1 MREYLLEKWGR
12 TCAYCGAR
20 DVALEME
27 HVVPKSRGGSDRVG
41 NLTLSCRPCNLA
53 KGNRTAEEFG
63 HSEVQRLAG
72 RAFPHAAAMNATRSA
87 ILQTLVATGLSVETG
102 TGGMTKYNRSRLHM
116 PKSHA
121 NDALCVGT
129 STPARL
135 SGARGFSALVIRA
148 VGRGQYRRTD
158 TDASGFPR
166 AYRTRRK
173 SVSGFRSGDLVRS
186 RTRRGRHEGTAV
198 VRSSGYFDL
207 KSGGRR
213 VVQGVSSKRCELL
226 QRFDGYAYELGQV
239 SAPQTSR

>member
-1 MREYLLEKWGR
+1 
-12 TCAYCGAR
+12 
-20 DVALEME
+20 
-27 HVVPKSRGGSDRVG
+27 
-41 NLTLSCRPCNLA
+41 
-53 KGNRTAEEFG
+53 
-63 HSEVQRLAG
+63 
-72 RAFPHAAAMNATRSA
+72 MNATRPA
-87 ILQTLVATGLSVETG
+87 ILRTLLAAGLPVETG

-121 NDALCVGT
+121 NDALCVGA

-135 SGARGFSALVIRA
+135 SGARGCSVLMIRA

-166 AYRTRRK
+166 AYRMRRK

-207 KSGGRR
+207 RNCGRR
-213 VVQGVSSKRCELL
+213 VVQGASWRRCVLL
-226 QRFDGYAYELGQV
+226 QRFDGYAHELG
-239 SAPQTSR
+239 